1 MIRIASRSTATKT
14 AAAATTVTT
23 AAASRATSRW
33 SSTLTLSLVRSSNH
47 PRPWLASS
55 SSSALLL
62 FRNRSSSTAD
72 IGGPR
77 HHPSPAAAA
86 ATTSSTQSL
95 CSIMPLFLQPEQPN
109 RTSWSSPSSS
119 SYPTKVLDA
128 TYAKSSPRSYLR
140 TYASSSSNATK
151 VTPSSVVLKAW
162 PTPKV
167 TCQGDYRQE
176 AWLETHIGGPLY
188 AHQTKLPRLP
198 VPDVA
203 DTLQLLIPTALPL
216 AETQEEAQNF
226 QKAVEAFPSQSEH
239 LQPRLKERAHEY
251 HDSSWLQ
258 HWWNTWGYLDV
269 RDPVTVNVSYFFH
282 FADDSCL
289 PSSSPR
295 AGTAASASPA
305 ASRGAAL
312 LQASVEFRN
321 QVCSGRLKAETV
333 GRGDRAKT
341 LDSTAYKYMFHA
353 TRIPELQSDVY
364 DIHDPSLHR
373 HAVVMCR
380 GRLYSM
386 DVCDP
391 HGRPY
396 SLQLLER
403 GLRDIT
409 DRAAE
414 ATASS
419 SSSSP
424 PPELGW
430 LTHSNRDD
438 WATARNA
445 LLSKVPGAATALH
458 TLESALLCL
467 CLDDQARPTSRAE
480 CAWHFWHGGAEAGR
494 NRWMDKSIQL
504 IVAQN
509 GKAGLAGEHS
519 MCVFFFFVYIF
530 FVLGCIDLTPYLSFS
545 SLFSTIRMDGMP
557 VVAFADYVTK
567 ATYGSCANST
577 DNGLVNVRG
586 IFDGIDL
593 RVMEPFVEKG
603 ASCPPLVESTL

>member
-1 MIRIASRSTATKT
+1 
-14 AAAATTVTT
+14 
-23 AAASRATSRW
+23 
-33 SSTLTLSLVRSSNH
+33 
-47 PRPWLASS
+47 
-55 SSSALLL
+55 
-62 FRNRSSSTAD
+62 
-72 IGGPR
+72 
-77 HHPSPAAAA
+77 
-86 ATTSSTQSL
+86 
-95 CSIMPLFLQPEQPN
+95 
-109 RTSWSSPSSS
+109 
-119 SYPTKVLDA
+119 
-128 TYAKSSPRSYLR
+128 
-140 TYASSSSNATK
+140 
-151 VTPSSVVLKAW
+151 
-162 PTPKV
+162 V
-167 TCQGDYRQE
+167 TCHGDYRQE
-176 AWLETHIGGPLY
+176 AWLEAHIGGPLY

-203 DTLQLLIPTALPL
+203 DTLQLLVPTALPL
-216 AETQEEAQNF
+216 AETEEEARNF
-226 QKAVEAFPSQSEH
+226 QKAVEAFPSQSQQ
-239 LQPRLKERAHEY
+239 LQPRLTERAHQY

-282 FADDSCL
+282 FADDSRL
-289 PSSSPR
+289 PSVTR
-295 AGTAASASPA
+295 AGSAGTGTAAPA

-321 QVCSGRLKAETV
+321 QVCSGQLKAETV

-353 TRIPELQSDVY
+353 TRIPQLQSDVY

-373 HAVVMCR
+373 HVVVMCR

-396 SLQLLER
+396 SLPLLER
-403 GLRDIT
+403 GLRDIM

-419 SSSSP
+419 SSSSSSSS

-458 TLESALLCL
+458 TLESAMLCL

-480 CAWHFWHGGAEAGR
+480 CAWHFWHGGTEAGR

-504 IVAQN
+504 IVTQN

-519 MCVFFFFVYIF
+519 MCVFFLSVYIF
-530 FVLGCIDLTPYLSFS
+530 
-545 SLFSTIRMDGMP
+545 
-557 VVAFADYVTK
+557 
-567 ATYGSCANST
+567 
-577 DNGLVNVRG
+577 
-586 IFDGIDL
+586 
-593 RVMEPFVEKG
+593 
-603 ASCPPLVESTL
+603 